1 MKIVT
6 TRRISQIFFFTVFI
20 WFCVVTTLGTQWWQL
35 RGWPV
40 NWIIELDPLVGLA
53 TLLSTRTLYAG
64 LLWGLATVI
73 LTIILGRFFCGWV
86 CPFGAIHQFVG
97 FATNRKESAAAKIK
111 LNRYRQTQS
120 IKYWILIFLLTIS
133 AIESAVDFIRS
144 PADNRWLFAVLI
156 LAVLVAVVAR
166 TSRNNRIN
174 FKKAAVWFLI
184 FTALWL
190 LLSSVLKGHQTSA
203 ASLQIGLL
211 DPIPLVYRSFNLIIL
226 PLIDQTA
233 LKLSAVP
240 RLHDGTW
247 LIAAIFVAA
256 VLLNLSIP
264 RFYCRFICPAGALF
278 GVLSR
283 FSLWRIGKIRNECT
297 ECRVC
302 EKHCEGACSP
312 TTRIR
317 SSECVLCVNCID
329 DCRHGLMTYQIAPSA
344 TGEIS
349 GPDLSR
355 RQFLTAVAS
364 GAAVIPMLR
373 VNGVP
378 GSNWDPAV
386 VRPPGA
392 LAEKEF
398 LSRCI
403 KCGQCMR
410 ICPTNVIH
418 PAGLEANLEGLW
430 TPALNFRI
438 GTSGCQFNCIAC
450 GNLCPTSAIRPISL
464 DERLGRNSFSDRGP
478 IKIGTAF
485 IDRGRCLPWAMQRP
499 CIVCQENCP
508 VSPKA
513 ITTREVYDTID
524 TASKL
529 IVAKAD
535 DFYIELQTA
544 ALEPNKYTTG
554 DYYSAIL
561 PSSDGR
567 LRRIVSNW
575 ERGLKVA
582 DENPFNPPP
591 PAGSIVEIQIRL
603 QRPYVDPARCIGCG
617 VCEHECPIPGKR
629 AIRVTADGESRDR
642 NHSLLLR
649 RS

>member
-1 MKIVT
+1 MKIAT
-6 TRRISQIFFFTVFI
+6 TRRICQIFFFIVFI
-20 WFCVVTTLGTQWWQL
+20 WFCVVTTLGDQWWQL
-35 RGWPV
+35 RGWSV
-40 NWIIELDPLVGLA
+40 NWIIELDPLIGLA

-64 LLWGLATVI
+64 LLWGLATVV

-97 FATNRKESAAAKIK
+97 FAANRKKSVAAKITI
-111 LNRYRQTQS
+111 NRYRPTQS

-133 AIESAVDFIRS
+133 AIELAVDLIRS
-144 PADNRWLFAVLI
+144 PATNRWLFAVLI
-156 LAVLVAVVAR
+156 LAVPAAVVIRA
-166 TSRNNRIN
+166 SRRNRMN
-174 FKKAAVWFLI
+174 FKKAALWFLI

-190 LLSSVLKGHQTSA
+190 LLSTGLKDHQTSA
-203 ASLQIGLL
+203 AALQIGLL
-211 DPIPLVYRSFNLIIL
+211 DPIPLVYRSFNMMIL
-226 PLIDQTA
+226 PLIDRTG
-233 LKLSAVP
+233 LKLSAAP
-240 RLHDGTW
+240 RLYDGTW
-247 LIAAIFVAA
+247 LMAAIFMAA
-256 VLLNLSIP
+256 VFLNLVIP
-264 RFYCRFICPAGALF
+264 RFYCRFLCPAGALF

-283 FSLWRIGKIRNECT
+283 FSLWRIGKISDECA
-297 ECRVC
+297 ECHIC

-317 SSECVLCVNCID
+317 SSECVLCVNCLN
-329 DCRHGLMTYQIAPSA
+329 DCRHGLMTYQVAPSA
-344 TGEIS
+344 TGEIP

-355 RQFLTAVAS
+355 RQFLTAAVS

-373 VNGVP
+373 VSGVP
-378 GSNWDPAV
+378 GSNWNPAV

-418 PAGLEANLEGLW
+418 PAGLEGGIEGLW

-450 GNLCPTSAIRPISL
+450 GNLCPTAAIRPISL
-464 DERLGRNSFSDRGP
+464 DERLGRNSFADRGP

-485 IDRGRCLPWAMQRP
+485 IDRGRCLPWAMERP

-513 ITTREVYDTID
+513 ITTREVFDTINPG
-524 TASKL
+524 SRL

-544 ALEPNKYTTG
+544 GLEPGKYTTG
-554 DYYSAIL
+554 DYYCAIL
-561 PSSDGR
+561 SSSDGR
-567 LRRIVSNW
+567 LRRIISNW
-575 ERGLKVA
+575 ERGLKV
-582 DENPFNPPP
+582 DGEFPFDPPP
-591 PAGSIVEIQIRL
+591 PSGSMLEIQIRL

-617 VCEHECPIPGKR
+617 VCEHECPVPGKR

-649 RS
+649 G